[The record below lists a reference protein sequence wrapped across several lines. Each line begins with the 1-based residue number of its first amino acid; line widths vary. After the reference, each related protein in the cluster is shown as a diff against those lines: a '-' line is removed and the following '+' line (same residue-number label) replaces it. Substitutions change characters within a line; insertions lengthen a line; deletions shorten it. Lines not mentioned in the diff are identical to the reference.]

1 VFMEIPTDHDE
12 GSNTK
17 LVVGKGLGSGL
28 KMGAVQFD
36 LTPLILPDSDVWIY
50 DSNLFLNLINLQP
63 YSGVFKPQR
72 TKIQPIHRAWS
83 SVTTVTGQ
91 MTSEQN
97 LKDAT
102 GEFKDINK
110 MPKRDKLV
118 AASFTDTIKKWI
130 NPGGN
135 VLNEDNYGV
144 ALVNEYVDG
153 SHDNTDAMEI
163 RYTAYDNDTVWLAP
177 YIDVCYKEVLREQC
191 PDTDD
196 ITVIVPAL
204 ESIVLI
210 DDGANHNNQSLSI
223 GTNLDGT
230 KRRILVKFDLDD
242 FERDYVIKAGRD
254 TLPTTSWIKLHF
266 ISHVGGHSWELSDR
280 NISVY
285 QVTEAWD
292 ESSTW
297 DTAADILHKTTPIST
312 GTVLSGQ
319 FDGSRIVMR
328 VDSAIEAWIDRQ
340 EPNLGLLFIDHN
352 EDFQSRVPMFV
363 DDDEVLPGF
372 IGPELHFCMPAPVA
386 ASTPVS
392 TTYPTGTSTPT
403 TTIKINPGTGRA
415 CKVVNHKLE
424 YINITHPTD
433 DSVHCLSEQEIPR
446 KMCQDLVG
454 SCPKGTKRL
463 QDGTMVVQCECCL
476 PELVDYHVNFV
487 CNDGIADFTETINIK
502 RISECFCYDC
512 ANSRITNGT
521 VDDTHTLL
529 PLAARIGTTEPPT
542 LKSATMESFS
552 DHTGSVPTDADAM
565 TAPPAFPT
573 TPRPAASTTTTTPPG
588 RVR

>member
-1 VFMEIPTDHDE
+1 MEIPTDHDE

-266 ISHVGGHSWELSDR
+266 ISHVA
-280 NISVY
+280 
-285 QVTEAWD
+285 VT
-292 ESSTW
+292 
-297 DTAADILHKTTPIST
+297 P
-312 GTVLSGQ
+312 
-319 FDGSRIVMR
+319 GS
-328 VDSAIEAWIDRQ
+328 
-340 EPNLGLLFIDHN
+340 
-352 EDFQSRVPMFV
+352 
-363 DDDEVLPGF
+363 
-372 IGPELHFCMPAPVA
+372 
-386 ASTPVS
+386 
-392 TTYPTGTSTPT
+392 
-403 TTIKINPGTGRA
+403 
-415 CKVVNHKLE
+415 
-424 YINITHPTD
+424 
-433 DSVHCLSEQEIPR
+433 
-446 KMCQDLVG
+446 
-454 SCPKGTKRL
+454 
-463 QDGTMVVQCECCL
+463 
-476 PELVDYHVNFV
+476 
-487 CNDGIADFTETINIK
+487 
-502 RISECFCYDC
+502 
-512 ANSRITNGT
+512 
-521 VDDTHTLL
+521 
-529 PLAARIGTTEPPT
+529 
-542 LKSATMESFS
+542 
-552 DHTGSVPTDADAM
+552 
-565 TAPPAFPT
+565 
-573 TPRPAASTTTTTPPG
+573 
-588 RVR
+588 